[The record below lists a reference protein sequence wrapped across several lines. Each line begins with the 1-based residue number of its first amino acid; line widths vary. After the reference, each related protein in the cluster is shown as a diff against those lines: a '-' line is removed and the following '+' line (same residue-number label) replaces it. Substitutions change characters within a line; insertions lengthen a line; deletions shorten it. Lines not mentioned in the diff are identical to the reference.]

1 MCDLCVDIGNYSEDL
16 GAGPRGNDL
25 GDIRVVKKFLSRD
38 NQPGNCH
45 SVGKFIFQAHMF
57 VVTETAAAL
66 DINRKGKEIVCLFL
80 GTSYSCGCATSCVFI
95 TVGAHDHAQFHWM
108 GLTLSSEEQLSAQRT
123 VLHSRTV
130 HAAGSRLLR
139 PTRPRE
145 WLHDRLLPASV
156 PFIARCLLQRKHC
169 SFKN

>member
-16 GAGPRGNDL
+16 GPGPRGNDL
-25 GDIRVVKKFLSRD
+25 GDIRVVKKFLSCD

-80 GTSYSCGCATSCVFI
+80 STSYSCYLLCLHHC
-95 TVGAHDHAQFHWM
+95 W
-108 GLTLSSEEQLSAQRT
+108 SS
-123 VLHSRTV
+123 
-130 HAAGSRLLR
+130 
-139 PTRPRE
+139 
-145 WLHDRLLPASV
+145 
-156 PFIARCLLQRKHC
+156 
-169 SFKN
+169 